1 MAKMYGI
8 IGYVE
13 TVETE
18 PGIWEEQII
27 ERPYSGDLVRN
38 YGKHESSGGVND
50 NISIDNEV
58 DIVAD
63 PYAMEHFFAMK
74 YIKFQMPKLGGT
86 WKITNAEV
94 IYPRIKLTIGGVYNV
109 NES

>member
-50 NISIDNEV
+50 NINIANEV

-74 YIKFQMPKLGGT
+74 YIKFQMPKLGGA